1 MASDAFIQIGSVK
14 GEATDEKHTDWIEV
28 YSWSIGASQSGSP
41 YATTGG
47 TTGKADV
54 SDLTFTHPLDLS
66 SAKLFQLCCT
76 GENTPKV
83 TFEAQKAA
91 GSSKVVYLKF
101 TLENVI
107 VSSVQPTGSQGSE
120 SMESVALRFAKIS
133 YDYTQ
138 QKQDGSSGGNMSA
151 VWDLKTSKAG

>member
-1 MASDAFIQIGSVK
+1 MASDSFIQIGSVK
-14 GEATDEKHTDWIEV
+14 GEATDDKHVDWIEV
-28 YSWSIGASQSGSP
+28 YSWSVGASQSGSP
-41 YATTGG
+41 YATTGS

-76 GENTPKV
+76 GESTPKV
-83 TFEAQKAA
+83 VFEAQKSA
-91 GSSKVVYLKF
+91 GSSKQVYLKF

-107 VSSVQPTGSQGSE
+107 ISSVQPAGSQGGE
-120 SMESVALRFAKIS
+120 SMESISLRFSKIT

-138 QKQDGSSGGNMSA
+138 QKDDGSSGGNMSA
-151 VWDLKTSKAG
+151 IWDLKQSKAS